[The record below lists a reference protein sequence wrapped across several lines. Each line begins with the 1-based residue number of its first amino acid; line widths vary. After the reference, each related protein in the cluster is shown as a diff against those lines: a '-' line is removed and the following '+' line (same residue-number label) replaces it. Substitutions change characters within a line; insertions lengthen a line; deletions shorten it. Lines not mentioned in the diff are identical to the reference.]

1 MVRIN
6 LRDFYPFTQEDTYIE
21 VSAEVANMMNAFERA
36 EASYERKIRR
46 YKAYYSLDHKTG
58 IERSILFTSHSP
70 EELYERKLTREEL
83 HAAIAQLTDKQAK
96 RIYAHYRS
104 CLRRSDHKRDRFFH
118 CPQKSKHR
126 CTHWYFPQTS
136 ENSKK
141 FIALNRNNQSFQAE
155 RILVVS
161 FENWIC
167 FE

>member
-36 EASYERKIRR
+36 EASYERKVRR

-83 HAAIAQLTDKQAK
+83 HTAIAQLPDKQAK
-96 RIYAHYRS
+96 RIYAHY
-104 CLRRSDHKRDRFFH
+104 LLGM
-118 CPQKSKHR
+118 SKEEIARAEGVSWRAVHQSIHQGLSR
-126 CTHWYFPQTS
+126 M
-136 ENSKK
+136 EKILKK
-141 FIALNRNNQSFQAE
+141 L
-155 RILVVS
+155 
-161 FENWIC
+161 
-167 FE
+167 